1 MRVKTRAKSVRR
13 VTGCLFCSCTCSVVQ
28 ITARGQRKHSSISLH
43 TMMSCCIRFVA
54 REDFCLYGWVVFHGA
69 SNHIFFTHGL
79 SAVSRKNIWIDYLGL
94 TVVDRAVVNRGVQIA
109 LLCCLH
115 FIWEFSQMVGSLVEM
130 FSDFRGISTW
140 PSVMVGLA
148 YIPPAAYSGTF
159 SPTCSPAM
167 THSKG

>member
-115 FIWEFSQMVGSLVEM
+115 FIWEFSQMVGSPDGNV
-130 FSDFRGISTW
+130 FRFPRNLHMAFCNGWIGLHS
-140 PSVMVGLA
+140 PRSVFRYLFPHMLTSND
-148 YIPPAAYSGTF
+148 P
-159 SPTCSPAM
+159 
-167 THSKG
+167 